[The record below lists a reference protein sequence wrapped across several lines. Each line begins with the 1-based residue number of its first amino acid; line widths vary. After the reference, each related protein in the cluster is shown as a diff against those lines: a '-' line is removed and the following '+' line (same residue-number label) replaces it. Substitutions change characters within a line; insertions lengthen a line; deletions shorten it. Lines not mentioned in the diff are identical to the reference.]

1 MRSLFK
7 GLLVLCAAAVLCGS
21 ARADVPS
28 FNKRGSGEKEEKAF
42 VEKVA
47 QAIVDEARSSAK
59 EVTLQE
65 YKFKE
70 PKAGRK
76 ELHISAGYK
85 GAVLKTKYSADIV
98 VHIDTATPGKWEV
111 MRIEYKDNNESPI
124 KHSQKK
130 VDALVGQFNSAK

>member
-28 FNKRGSGEKEEKAF
+28 FNKRGSGEKEERAF

-70 PKAGRK
+70 PKKGRK
-76 ELHISAGYK
+76 ELHISAGYR

-98 VHIDTATPGKWEV
+98 VHLDTATEGKWEV
-111 MRIEYKDNNESPI
+111 MRIEYKDNNDSPI
-124 KHSQKK
+124 KHSQAK
-130 VDALVGQFNSAK
+130 VDALIDKFNSAK

>member
-59 EVTLQE
+59 DVTLQE
-65 YKFKE
+65 YKFSE
-70 PKAGRK
+70 AKAGRK
-76 ELHISAGYK
+76 ELKMSVGYK
-85 GAVLKTKYSADIV
+85 GAVTSTKYTADIT
-98 VHIDTATPGKWEV
+98 VHLDTSTPDKWEV
-111 MRIEYKDNNESPI
+111 MRIDYTDNNKSPVGF
-124 KHSQKK
+124 SRAK
-130 VDALVGQFNSAK
+130 VDAMVKKFNEAR